1 MPEKRGDI
9 QNQRRQVRENIRN
22 LYDVV
27 KEYWESHARDIVE
40 QLPVIRQRLFD
51 ALRKDSIIPYDDLA
65 NYIQHWCSA
74 STISRWVM
82 SIEGFTMY
90 SESVIPLLYPIQR
103 KNNLNFSKRMLNHG
117 GVWRSNYLW
126 IHFYEE

>member
-27 KEYWESHARDIVE
+27 KEYLESHARDIVE

-90 SESVIPLLYPIQR
+90 SESVIPLLSPIQG
-103 KNNLNFSKRMLNHG
+103 KPFGFSKIVLKIEG
-117 GVWRSNYLW
+117 
-126 IHFYEE
+126 